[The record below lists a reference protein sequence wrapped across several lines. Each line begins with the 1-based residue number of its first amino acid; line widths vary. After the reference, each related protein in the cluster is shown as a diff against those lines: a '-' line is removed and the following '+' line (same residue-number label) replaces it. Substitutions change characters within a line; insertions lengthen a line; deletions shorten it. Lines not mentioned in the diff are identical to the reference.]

1 MQIKTPTFRTWR
13 WTMVVIAAWASG
25 LVLAVQSPPLP
36 AQGPLVSAP
45 VTINHSTV
53 ERHALQETRG
63 VISVNLA
70 AGDFNLQFNGQAIA
84 VSHEVRGR
92 GIADLRSVQNIQA
105 DRGMAG
111 DVSVISVR
119 ENAFANAAG
128 LIALN
133 QASGIANA
141 QANGISISIG
151 VDAQAADVDLAQT
164 VSLTGLPATAAG
176 VRGIRAIRVDP
187 SAFRHA
193 RGVVQVNQSAGV
205 GNATANSFS
214 LTVQTNGVK
223 P

>member
-1 MQIKTPTFRTWR
+1 MNAPTY
-13 WTMVVIAAWASG
+13 WTRQWTLVMIVAYFSG
-25 LVLAVQSPPLP
+25 LVLMMQSPLLF
-36 AQGPLVSAP
+36 AQGPLVSMSA
-45 VTINHSTV
+45 TSNHSTV
-53 ERHALQETRG
+53 ERNALQETRG

-84 VSHEVRGR
+84 LSHEARGR
-92 GIADLRSVQNIQA
+92 GIADLRSIQNIQA
-105 DRGMAG
+105 DRRAVS

-128 LIALN
+128 LIAIN
-133 QASGIANA
+133 QASGVANA

-164 VSLTGLPATAAG
+164 VSMTGLPATAAG
-176 VRGIRAIRVDP
+176 VRGIRAIRIDP
-187 SAFRHA
+187 SAFRNA
-193 RGVVQVNQSAGV
+193 RGVVQVNQSAGT

-214 LTVQTNGVK
+214 LRFQTDGVR

>member
-1 MQIKTPTFRTWR
+1 MTTRFKFRRPTTL
-13 WTMVVIAAWASG
+13 TTSVMA
-25 LVLAVQSPPLP
+25 LVLGIISSMLQ
-36 AQGPLVSAP
+36 AQGPVVMVP
-45 VTINHSTV
+45 VAINHSTV
-53 ERHALQETRG
+53 ERNALQDTRG
-63 VISVNLA
+63 VISINMA
-70 AGDFNLQFNGQAIA
+70 AGDMNLQFNGQVIA

-105 DRGMAG
+105 DRGLAG

-119 ENAFANAAG
+119 ENAFANASG
-128 LIALN
+128 LIAMN

-151 VDAQAADVDLAQT
+151 VNAQAADVDLAQT
-164 VSLTGLPATAAG
+164 VSMTGAPISAG
-176 VRGIRAIRVDP
+176 GIRGARSIRVDD
-187 SAFRHA
+187 SAFRNA

-214 LTVQTNGVK
+214 LRLQTGGAG